1 MKQALILIDEM
12 NVKIDAYNKTKSPKL
27 KRDLEK
33 SLYKDFSSLRKYCKY
48 KQLNYFELIKKVHNI
63 Y

>member
-12 NVKIDAYNKTKSPKL
+12 NTKIDAYNRSKSPRL

-33 SLYKDFSSLRKYCKY
+33 SLSKDFANLRKYCKY
-48 KQLNYFELIKKVHNI
+48 KQLNYFEIVEKVHNI